1 MFLNQESKSVWRLFD
16 CTASLF
22 SGKKNS
28 GENFKYLSEEIMKQS
43 VRSILLSLKKITIH
57 MIQIYDLFELTDLL
71 DFIPIYSD
79 KLFLF

>member
-1 MFLNQESKSVWRLFD
+1 MFED
-16 CTASLF
+16 CSIVQLHSSLV
-22 SGKKNS
+22 KKNS